1 MNLNTD
7 KEVTRNRKIFSLP
20 VTADI
25 MKSFE

>member
-7 KEVTRNRKIFSLP
+7 KEVTRNGNIFSLP

-25 MKSFE
+25 IKSVE